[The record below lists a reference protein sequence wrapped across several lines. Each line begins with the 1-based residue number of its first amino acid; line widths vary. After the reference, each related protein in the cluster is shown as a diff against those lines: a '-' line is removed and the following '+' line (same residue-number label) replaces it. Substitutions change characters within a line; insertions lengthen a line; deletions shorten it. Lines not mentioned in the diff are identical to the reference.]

1 MDGIL
6 RVLRGRRGLVA
17 GSHLSQHP
25 AHDRTHRTLGRRSS
39 RCLVPPRWR
48 YQAREDSRGRPLS
61 AGLPGQTVWTCLVLV
76 PSACSLSIGPTAA
89 DSPRGARR
97 HSRFAPLPAMT
108 APAVALPSSRRAH
121 ASRTLRTS
129 SRSERAE
136 EGTDFGSTGTR
147 AAFAS
152 SSPLAQLNGS
162 PVREAVMSCMRR
174 PIGEAG
180 SQQGL
185 EPGRVPNCHR
195 SWNEEQDPHALLS
208 MCCDSDAMRD
218 LPHIVIHAPDERGL
232 RTVTVQGKTIG
243 KALSVRDLRRIMRR
257 AGLPA
262 DINLDD
268 RGRVHWVGGKDLWPD
283 RPWRRRAKACF
294 MGLGLLVSATFLFI
308 VGSKDAFRALTWGGR
323 LVGVAFMVASLV
335 EAIGMLGLID
345 YWRKRSLRYSG
356 EFVLLGVL
364 AVLMTNLV
372 CLVMQIE
379 GGDYTPW
386 LWLWI
391 GLLTWAAWAL
401 WVLNGQNVWQR
412 IPHPQRFAVGVAVST
427 VIGAAGM
434 TYSQMYVPYST
445 PAIIDFS
452 SSFGRPV
459 LDSGKKVLHVP
470 AHIVLKNSGSVRI
483 YVVGTLWKV
492 RGLPGD
498 YLKAGTGL
506 NEWKDDMLAG
516 RPILRHDDLG
526 PSRLLG
532 AGEIVWGGSWLD
544 PGDDFST
551 DVTVKVPMDSG
562 MGRVEI
568 QSLLSYIRADRCKL
582 GNDYKD
588 SFKFSWDT
596 KSNDKRHTWDA
607 PKWVADSGDEFFRY
621 ASRIYRSS
629 KILEMTRSSDYASAW
644 WVAPKWHEG
653 VGWAEGDTDPYMK
666 VSISRDP
673 QAEQQLTDSEQEP
686 YGMKTL
692 ELWRGQT
699 VDQLLQAG
707 RK

>member
-1 MDGIL
+1 
-6 RVLRGRRGLVA
+6 
-17 GSHLSQHP
+17 
-25 AHDRTHRTLGRRSS
+25 
-39 RCLVPPRWR
+39 
-48 YQAREDSRGRPLS
+48 
-61 AGLPGQTVWTCLVLV
+61 
-76 PSACSLSIGPTAA
+76 
-89 DSPRGARR
+89 
-97 HSRFAPLPAMT
+97 
-108 APAVALPSSRRAH
+108 
-121 ASRTLRTS
+121 
-129 SRSERAE
+129 
-136 EGTDFGSTGTR
+136 
-147 AAFAS
+147 
-152 SSPLAQLNGS
+152 
-162 PVREAVMSCMRR
+162 
-174 PIGEAG
+174 
-180 SQQGL
+180 
-185 EPGRVPNCHR
+185 
-195 SWNEEQDPHALLS
+195 
-208 MCCDSDAMRD
+208 
-218 LPHIVIHAPDERGL
+218 
-232 RTVTVQGKTIG
+232 
-243 KALSVRDLRRIMRR
+243 
-257 AGLPA
+257 
-262 DINLDD
+262 
-268 RGRVHWVGGKDLWPD
+268 
-283 RPWRRRAKACF
+283 
-294 MGLGLLVSATFLFI
+294 
-308 VGSKDAFRALTWGGR
+308 
-323 LVGVAFMVASLV
+323 MVASLV